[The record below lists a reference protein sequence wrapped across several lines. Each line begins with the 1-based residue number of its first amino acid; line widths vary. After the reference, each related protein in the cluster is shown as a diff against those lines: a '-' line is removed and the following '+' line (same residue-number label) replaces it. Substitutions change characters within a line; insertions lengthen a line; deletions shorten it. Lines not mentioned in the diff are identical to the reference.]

1 MYRYSKMKEGR
12 GKVTL
17 KKFKKEIGKVMR
29 IRRKI
34 LTLALA
40 SAMALNLVPSN
51 VNTVS
56 ANGLV
61 VEELDD
67 DVVDVKIEPETQA
80 KKTTEKV
87 KNVVIEP
94 QVEEPATTEE
104 PFYQKGGVTEATES
118 AVSEATEDGSTEQV
132 ATDDSTSEDVGD
144 EDFLKVEEIPNL
156 DIEEVNDS
164 IIEMLLIQRGA
175 KDGDRPTIQL
185 ESGQG
190 DSSVWYINDNGKK
203 RYVFCLDHGLHMN
216 GGYLSTVQSGKGGMS
231 GQKLFQIGVALDYF
245 NAKKDYHTAQHVI
258 WGWTSTDK
266 EAKLITYAN
275 HLWNVAVENGGKS
288 SGSTTYSKLLK
299 PINSTS
305 SSAALATVGT
315 PNNVNLGTVSK
326 SGKKLSLT
334 KALAGTSWKYFCTGG
349 AVQNAKFEV
358 VHVYDC
364 NGNGVGTKYASIN
377 SDGSISFNEIPIKKG
392 VGDSIKHAYTVV
404 VSLHNANYR
413 GATNLQWCNVGTG
426 YQRMLIETDHQNA
439 AYFAINVYGKIK
451 SESKNEDAKVSINK
465 EDEFGNPVAGC
476 TFGLFK
482 QNEDNLEVGNE
493 ETGKKGAATF
503 EIKESG
509 VYYLKELDV
518 PDGMEINSKT
528 YFFTAKKVTE
538 DNVEKILITKAG
550 GSEISATASY
560 SFTCVNKYASGG
572 LKVLKKGKVLTGYNG
587 SDFTY
592 ETRNLEGVEFKVYAE
607 DNITIGGQK
616 IFTAGDEVTN
626 GTKWGKN
633 HKVTFSGSKT
643 DTNGV
648 ITVSDLPVGNYKII
662 ETSALPG
669 FTTKSNEAHIVTVTE
684 NAVVEVNGADGI
696 LNEQATCSFNA
707 LKTDTDTQEAVIGA
721 QFTLYASINN
731 TNYDGQPLFN
741 SSGSAVISRDLTTG
755 AEQTEDGWVAIATAT
770 TDSTG
775 LATFSDFPAGDYL
788 VVETEAPVGYHLA
801 EESYKFTHDAAQELP
816 DNGFS
821 YNYHFK
827 DTKTRKIFITKEA
840 EKLLRFTQEK
850 GFEYETVDMEGV
862 VFGVYANGDIV
873 NSLGNVVYTKDQ
885 LIQEVTTGAD
895 GTATVTD
902 VIFAGNYYA
911 KELKTADDSQYVLD
925 DKKYE
930 FTVDGSTMNKD
941 LTEDP
946 IMNKLMKGSLKV
958 IKTDGENEVL
968 LEGVEFEVTNADKQV
983 IGTYTTDANGEFTV
997 KDLPIGTYYVKETKA
1012 KTGYKTLSDTVAV
1025 SIVKG
1030 NLDQV
1035 VNITNDRMKGSVK
1048 VIKTDGETKMTLEGV
1063 EFELRDANNDVI
1075 GTYTTDE
1082 NGEIY
1087 VDNLELGTYFVQET
1101 KSLEGYVLN
1110 EETQEVTLSPEQL
1123 NALVEVENDQMK
1135 GSIKVIKTDGDT
1147 EVTLEGVEFELTYP
1161 DGKVE
1166 MFTTDENG
1174 EIYVDNLS
1182 VGEYTLVETNTLEGY
1197 VLDDTEYTIDL
1208 TFADLDQIKEL
1219 VNYTEDSPSI
1229 TLGSIQIVKIDGDT
1243 KKPLE
1248 GVKFELTDEDG
1259 EVIGKYT
1266 TDKNGEIMIK
1276 KLELGTYTVTETNTL
1291 KDYKL
1296 LEEPV
1301 EIVLTEEEADKYLEI
1316 KNYKN
1321 EASSTS
1327 IRTNTPKTGD
1337 TLPVLPIVIV
1347 CSLAAILGI
1356 LLIFKGA
1363 TKRR

>member
-1 MYRYSKMKEGR
+1 
-12 GKVTL
+12 
-17 KKFKKEIGKVMR
+17 
-29 IRRKI
+29 
-34 LTLALA
+34 
-40 SAMALNLVPSN
+40 
-51 VNTVS
+51 
-56 ANGLV
+56 
-61 VEELDD
+61 
-67 DVVDVKIEPETQA
+67 
-80 KKTTEKV
+80 
-87 KNVVIEP
+87 
-94 QVEEPATTEE
+94 
-104 PFYQKGGVTEATES
+104 
-118 AVSEATEDGSTEQV
+118 
-132 ATDDSTSEDVGD
+132 
-144 EDFLKVEEIPNL
+144 
-156 DIEEVNDS
+156 
-164 IIEMLLIQRGA
+164 MLLIQRGA

-190 DSSVWYINDNGKK
+190 DSSVWYINDNGTK
-203 RYVFCLDHGLHMN
+203 RYVFCLDHGLHMD
-216 GGYLSTVQSGKGGMS
+216 GGYLSTVQSGSGGMS

-245 NAKKDYHTAQHVI
+245 KAKKDYHTAQHVI

-299 PINSTS
+299 PISNTNK
-305 SSAALATVGT
+305 ATALATVGT
-315 PNNVNLGTVSK
+315 TNNVNLGTVSK
-326 SGKKLSLT
+326 SGEKLSLT

-364 NGNGVGTKYASIN
+364 KGNGVGTDKATIN
-377 SDGSISFNEIPIKKG
+377 SDGSISFNEIPIKEG

-404 VSLHNANYR
+404 ISLHNANYR

-451 SESKNEDAKVSINK
+451 AKPENESAEVSINK

-482 QNEDNLEVGNE
+482 QTDKNSAIETLV
-493 ETGKKGAATF
+493 TGKGGVATF
-503 EIKESG
+503 TIDKAG
-509 VYYLKELDV
+509 KYFIKELDA
-518 PDGMEINSKT
+518 PDGMTLNDTEYS
-528 YFFTAKKVTE
+528 FTATKKTVN
-538 DNVEKILITKAG
+538 NVEKILITEAG
-550 GSEISATASY
+550 GKDVSNKASY
-560 SFTCVNKYASGG
+560 SFTCVNNYESGN
-572 LKVLKKGKVLTGYNG
+572 LQVLKKGKVLTGYNG

-592 ETRNLEGVEFKVYAE
+592 ETRELEGVEFKLYAAE
-607 DNITIGGQK
+607 DITVGGQK
-616 IFTAGDEVTN
+616 IFAEGAEVTN
-626 GTKWGKN
+626 GVEWGT
-633 HKVTFSGSKT
+633 HVVTFTAST
-643 DTNGV
+643 TNAIGQIKV
-648 ITVSDLPVGNYKII
+648 NDLPVGNYKII

-684 NAVVEVNGADGI
+684 NTTIKDPVTVDV

-821 YNYHFK
+821 YNHHFK
-827 DTKTRKIFITKEA
+827 DTKTRKILITKEA

-1012 KTGYKTLSDTVAV
+1012 KTGYKTLSDIVAV

-1337 TLPVLPIVIV
+1337 KLPVLPIVIV
-1347 CSLAAILGI
+1347 CGLAAILGM